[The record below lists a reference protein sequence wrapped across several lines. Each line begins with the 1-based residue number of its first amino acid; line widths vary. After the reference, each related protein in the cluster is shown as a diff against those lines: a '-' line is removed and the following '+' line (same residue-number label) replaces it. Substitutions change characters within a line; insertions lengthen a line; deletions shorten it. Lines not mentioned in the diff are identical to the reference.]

1 MGGSRQNYFYNQ
13 DGENKNI
20 GDVIYKSS
28 VPKSSIGWAEQS
40 FFRNLG
46 SSRNALDSL
55 KRNAEQEYLLQ
66 GMVKGAMHEA
76 AQIAQKFGVG
86 ISVRPTGVLAHMG
99 IESGDPTKA
108 QEFKNKTSK
117 ELDIYLCDELEFKD
131 LGAVVHY
138 NPRVG
143 WNSKINSGALRVV
156 VTPPPETTDSEWLL
170 KKAHI
175 QSVRL
180 PALFKIKQKLSAWP
194 ANGSAPLVLTPK
206 GEEDLKRLFKDRAK
220 EYAEEDYDY
229 RCGHYAPYTELVGP
243 FVRLKVRPES
253 NMVGDHDL
261 FGFTHQEYGKLVLD
275 DTLAHVQLALQQ
287 ANSFQAQHGGIW
299 NWRPKEE
306 FHKSIKAK
314 IMSAHSPMDGDPLIY
329 ILPDGEVNAAFYI
342 PEGEKLISVWDAPGA
357 TKWLQSTYSGREL
370 SKPGVSGSK

>member
-1 MGGSRQNYFYNQ
+1 MSSSRQNYFYNQ

-20 GDVIYKSS
+20 GEVIYKSA
-28 VPKSSIGWAEQS
+28 VPADSIGWTEQS
-40 FFRNLG
+40 FFRDLG
-46 SSRNALDSL
+46 SSRNPLNSA

-76 AQIAQKFGVG
+76 AQIAVKFGIG

-117 ELDIYLCDELEFKD
+117 ELDIYLCDELGFRD

-143 WNSKINSGALRVV
+143 WNSKTDAGLARVAV
-156 VTPPPETTDSEWLL
+156 PPVAEANDTDWNL

-175 QSVRL
+175 QNVRL
-180 PALFKIKQKLSAWP
+180 PALFNIQKKLPAWP
-194 ANGSAPLVLTPK
+194 ANETSPFTLTAK

-243 FVRLKVRPES
+243 FIRLKVRPES
-253 NMVGDHDL
+253 NIVGDHDL

-275 DTLAHVQLALQQ
+275 ETLGHVQLALQQ
-287 ANSFQAQHGGIW
+287 ASSFQAQHGGIW

-306 FHKSIKAK
+306 FHRSIKAK
-314 IMSAHSPMDGDPLIY
+314 IMSAHSPMDGDPLVY
-329 ILPDGEVNAAFYI
+329 LLPSGEVNAAFYI
-342 PEGEKLISVWDAPGA
+342 PAGEKLISVWDVPNA
-357 TKWLQSTYSGREL
+357 TKWLQSTSSGRAAL
-370 SKPGVSGSK
+370 QGA